1 MLGRLI
7 DFLKILNG
15 DVSPSQIAAGLC
27 FGLFL
32 AFTPF
37 WNLHTVLVL
46 FVVCVFR
53 VNISAALIAMAV
65 FSLPAYF
72 LDPYFAQLGEH
83 ILTKPEWQGLWTS
96 MYQQDVWR
104 LAHFNNT
111 LTMGSI
117 AVSVALFIPLF
128 VLFRWLIIRY
138 RQHFLATINKW
149 KVVKVLK
156 ASKFGGMVVGLVAG
170 K

>member
-1 MLGRLI
+1 MLGRLL

-15 DVSPSQIAAGLC
+15 DVSPGQIAAGLC
-27 FGLFL
+27 LGLLL

-37 WNLHTVLVL
+37 WSLHTIIVL
-46 FVVCVFR
+46 FVICVFR
-53 VNISAALIAMAV
+53 VNISAALIGMAV

-72 LDPYFAQLGEH
+72 LDPYFIQLGEY
-83 ILTKPEWQGLWTS
+83 ILTKPEWQAFWTQL
-96 MYQQDVWR
+96 YQQDIWR

-111 LTMGSI
+111 LTMGSLV
-117 AVSVALFIPLF
+117 VSLAAFIPLF
-128 VLFRWLIIRY
+128 VIFRWLIIRY
-138 RQHFLATINKW
+138 RQHFLEYINKF

-156 ASKFGGMVVGLVAG
+156 ASKFGGMVMGLVAG

>member
-1 MLGRLI
+1 MLGRLL

-15 DVSPSQIAAGLC
+15 DISPGQIAAGLC
-27 FGLFL
+27 LGLFL

-37 WNLHTVLVL
+37 WSLHTIVLL
-46 FVVCVFR
+46 FVICVFR
-53 VNISAALIAMAV
+53 VNISAAFIGMAV

-72 LDPYFAQLGEH
+72 LDPYFIQLGEY
-83 ILTKPEWQGLWTS
+83 ILTKSEWQSLWTAL
-96 MYQQDVWR
+96 YQQDIWR

-117 AVSVALFIPLF
+117 VVSSALFIPLF
-128 VLFRWLIIRY
+128 VLFRWLVIRY
-138 RQHFLATINKW
+138 RQHFLEYINRF

-156 ASKFGGMVVGLVAG
+156 ASRFGGMAVGLAAG

>member
-1 MLGRLI
+1 MLGRLL

-15 DVSPSQIAAGLC
+15 DVSPGQIAAGLC
-27 FGLFL
+27 LGLFL

-37 WNLHTVLVL
+37 WSLHTIVLL
-46 FVVCVFR
+46 FVICVFR
-53 VNISAALIAMAV
+53 VNISAALIGMAV

-72 LDPYFAQLGEH
+72 LDPYFIQLGEY
-83 ILTKPEWQGLWTS
+83 ILTKPEWQSLWTAL
-96 MYQQDVWR
+96 YQQDTWR

-117 AVSVALFIPLF
+117 VVSSALFIPLF

-138 RQHFLATINKW
+138 RQHFLEYINRF

-156 ASKFGGMVVGLVAG
+156 ASRFGGMVVGLAAG